1 MNQTIDHFI
10 PENDALRLEKLRDY
24 NILDTHPEDVFDI
37 IASMAQ
43 KLFGTS
49 GAFINFVDK
58 DRVFFKSNLSALAAT
73 EIPRKDSLC
82 SRAILQDDVYVLND
96 THNYAELVDNPYIAQ
111 KGGIRFYA
119 GATLKTPEGYNMGTI
134 CVTDDKPG
142 EVTEQQVEMLRTL
155 SKMVIDK
162 LENRLRYRRS
172 IEAQVNLMNITL
184 HDIKNPLASINLA
197 NDMLR
202 GDTNDNAR
210 MNEVIKTSV
219 KSIEKRLSELLKQSE
234 LEETDLLLK
243 IEEIDINE
251 ILTRLYNNFDLLA
264 RRKKQF
270 IELKYNDSLPRID
283 ADKGK
288 ISDVLHNL
296 VSNAIKY
303 SYPDSKIKIEA
314 REAGYNLHIEVR
326 DEGQGLDRNDVQKL
340 FMKFAHLSSKPT
352 GKETSTGLGLSIA
365 KSFVE
370 LHKGTIYAMS
380 PGKDKGTTFIVSLP
394 IRYIPE
400 REPDFEVK

>member
-1 MNQTIDHFI
+1 MSQKIDFLI
-10 PENDALRLEKLRDY
+10 PENDHLRLEKLREY

-37 IASMAQ
+37 VASMAQ

-49 GAFINFVDK
+49 GAFVNFVDH
-58 DRVFFKSNLSALAAT
+58 DRVFFKSNLSTLAAT
-73 EIPRKDSLC
+73 QIARADSLC
-82 SRAILQDDVYVLND
+82 SRAILQDDIYILND
-96 THNYAELVDNPYIAQ
+96 THDYPELLDNPYVAA
-111 KGGIRFYA
+111 KGGIRFYV

-134 CVTDDKPG
+134 CVTDHNPG
-142 EVTEQQVEMLRTL
+142 EASEKQLEMLRTL
-155 SKMVIDK
+155 SKMIIDK
-162 LENRLRYRRS
+162 LENRLRYRKA
-172 IEAQVNLMNITL
+172 IETQVNLMNITL

-197 NDMLR
+197 NDMLKNEAT
-202 GDTNDNAR
+202 DKAR

-219 KSIEKRLSELLKQSE
+219 NRIQVRLSDLLKQSE

-251 ILTRLYNNFDLLA
+251 ILTRLFNNFDLLA
-264 RRKKQF
+264 RRKKQT
-270 IELKYNDSLPRID
+270 IELKYNESLPKIE
-283 ADKGK
+283 ADKAK

-314 REAGYNLHIEVR
+314 REAGYNLHIEIR

-340 FMKFAHLSSKPT
+340 FMKFAQLSSKPT

-380 PGKDKGTTFIVSLP
+380 PGKGKGTTFIVSLP
-394 IRYIPE
+394 IKYIPE
-400 REPDFEVK
+400 REPNIEDT

>member
-1 MNQTIDHFI
+1 MTKRIDYFI
-10 PENDALRLEKLRDY
+10 PENDELRLEKLREY
-24 NILDTHPEDVFDI
+24 NILDTYPEDVFDT

-58 DRVFFKSNLSALAAT
+58 DRVYFKSNLSPLAVT
-73 EIPRKDSLC
+73 EVARRDSLC
-82 SRAILQDDVYVLND
+82 SRAILQDDVYILND
-96 THNYAELVDNPYIAQ
+96 THDHPELLDNPYIAP

-134 CVTDDKPG
+134 CVTDDKPR

-162 LENRLRYRRS
+162 LENRLRYRKS
-172 IEAQVNLMNITL
+172 IESQVNLMNITL

-197 NDMLR
+197 NDMLKAEST
-202 GDTNDNAR
+202 DKPK

-219 KSIEKRLSELLKQSE
+219 NRIQARLSELLTQSE

-264 RRKKQF
+264 RRKKQV
-270 IELKYNDSLPRID
+270 IELKYNESLPKID

-394 IRYIPE
+394 IRYIPD
-400 REPDFEVK
+400 REPDFEVH

>member
-1 MNQTIDHFI
+1 MNQTIDYFL

-58 DRVFFKSNLSALAAT
+58 DRVFFKSNLSSLAAT

-82 SRAILQDDVYVLND
+82 SRAILQDDVYILND
-96 THNYAELVDNPYIAQ
+96 THDYPELIDNPYIAQ
-111 KGGIRFYA
+111 KGGIRFYV

-142 EVTEQQVEMLRTL
+142 EVTEEQVEMLRTL

-162 LENRLRYRRS
+162 LENRLRYRKS

-202 GDTNDNAR
+202 GDTKDNAK

-219 KSIEKRLSELLKQSE
+219 KSIETRLSELLKQSE

>member
-1 MNQTIDHFI
+1 MIQHIDNYI
-10 PENDALRLEKLRDY
+10 PENDELRLEKLREY
-24 NILDTHPEDVFDI
+24 NILDTYPEDVFDT

-58 DRVFFKSNLSALAAT
+58 DRVYFKSNLSPLAAT
-73 EIPRKDSLC
+73 EVARRDSLC
-82 SRAILQDDVYVLND
+82 SRAILQDDVCILNN
-96 THNYAELVDNPYIAQ
+96 THDYPELLDNPYIAP

-142 EVTEQQVEMLRTL
+142 AVTEQQVEMLRTL
-155 SKMVIDK
+155 SKMIIDK
-162 LENRLRYRRS
+162 LENRLRYRKS
-172 IEAQVNLMNITL
+172 IESQVNLMNITL

-197 NDMLR
+197 NDMLKSN
-202 GDTNDNAR
+202 GTDKAKMND
-210 MNEVIKTSV
+210 VIKTSV
-219 KSIEKRLSELLKQSE
+219 NSIQARLSELLKQSE

-251 ILTRLYNNFDLLA
+251 ILTRLFNNFDLLA
-264 RRKKQF
+264 RRKKQV
-270 IELKYNDSLPRID
+270 IELKYNEGLPRIE
-283 ADKGK
+283 ADKSK
-288 ISDVLHNL
+288 ISDVLNNL

-326 DEGQGLDRNDVQKL
+326 DEGQGLNRTDVQKL

-352 GKETSTGLGLSIA
+352 GRETSTGLGLSIA

-394 IRYIPE
+394 IKYIPE
-400 REPDFEVK
+400 REPDMITS